1 MNIKSIGILGLLLV
15 LCAFMA
21 VMTSDPWYDIFSGT
35 FLQAN
40 NVENL
45 LRRTAMYGV
54 LGIGVAFVIITSGID
69 LSIGSVVC
77 LSGCLLAT
85 FLQVEYRSVGSRDV
99 LQVSAKQKTIVFRGP
114 PDSFAPGDRLRFWGG
129 RRARNAIVRVERIE
143 PAGSAEFPE
152 SSRMVVDQEFSRDDD
167 GGQVARVFSIQ
178 RFTNRTADSPSTI
191 TLPITDH
198 PLRPRDQVTLVHPT
212 QLLKQAVITQVT
224 VDDTSMV
231 LALKEDLGRDFNDQW
246 LAVPLERRQRM
257 SIAAALALVLSI
269 AAGLG
274 LIHGLLVTRIRLRPF
289 VVTLCGLLIYRGA
302 SRWLVS
308 DQPVGFR
315 DEYTDSLSALG
326 SGKWSLFEWM
336 ENGHTHT
343 FGIPYPFFIMVIAAI
358 VAAIFLNKTIWGRY
372 LLALGRNEEA
382 TRYSGI
388 NTSLVTM
395 IAYVICT
402 VSAAV
407 GGMLFAL
414 DSNSVS
420 PSSFGNFF
428 ELYAI
433 AAAVLGGCSLRG
445 GEGTIL
451 GVIIGTMVMQILN
464 NLILLMKISDELE
477 FAIIGAVI
485 LVGVSADEIVRQ
497 LAARRRAL
505 ADARL
510 AATAAGADP
519 ER

>member
-1 MNIKSIGILGLLLV
+1 MNLKSIGILGLLCA

-35 FLQAN
+35 FLQPN
-40 NVENL
+40 NIENL
-45 LRRTAMYGV
+45 LRRTSMYGL

-77 LSGCLLAT
+77 LAGCLLAI
-85 FLQVEYRSVGSRDV
+85 FLHVDYRAFDSRDV
-99 LQVSAKQKTIVFRGP
+99 VQVVALEKTILVRE
-114 PDSFAPGDRLRFWGG
+114 DSASFAVGDRIRLSGS
-129 RRARNAIVRVERIE
+129 RRARNALLTVVKVETVNLE
-143 PAGSAEFPE
+143 DDSGAGASIASLITVEG
-152 SSRMVVDQEFSRDDD
+152 DLSRDDD
-167 GGQVARVFSIQ
+167 SGQIAKVYSVVEFRQGDAEQAPQIVLQGF
-178 RFTNRTADSPSTI
+178 
-191 TLPITDH
+191 
-198 PLRPRDQVTLVHPT
+198 PLDLKARDQVTLVHP
-212 QLLKQAVITQVT
+212 KQGQKQIEIADV
-224 VDDTSMV
+224 DTSGERTT
-231 LALKEDLGRDFNDQW
+231 LHLQRDLGSDFSTEW
-246 LAVPLERRQRM
+246 LAIPQERKQRM
-257 SIAAALALVLSI
+257 SVPMALLSVLGIS
-269 AAGLG
+269 GFLG
-274 LIHGLLVTRIRLRPF
+274 LVHGLLVTRVRLQPF

-308 DQPVGFR
+308 DQPVGFAN
-315 DEYTDSLSALG
+315 EFTQSLSQLG
-326 SGKWSLFEWM
+326 SGKWVLFNWNNAGRVE
-336 ENGHTHT
+336 T
-343 FGIPYPFFIMVIAAI
+343 FGIPYPLLILVAVAI
-358 VAAIFLNKTIWGRY
+358 VAAIFLNMTIWGRY

-382 TRYSGI
+382 ARYSGI
-388 NTSLVTM
+388 NTSRITM

-402 VSAAV
+402 MAAAI

-451 GVIIGTMVMQILN
+451 GVIIGTAVMQILN

-485 LVGVSADEIVRQ
+485 LIGVTADELVRRM
-497 LAARRRAL
+497 AVKRRAIQE
-505 ADARL
+505 ARQRL
-510 AATAAGADP
+510 SGG
-519 ER
+519 